1 MDNNRHKNVILPE
14 GVRKRAVHYMV
25 LLFFILLFTKS
36 AFVLEVE
43 KEKDA
48 SETRDIRSGASFFDK
63 RALN

>member
-1 MDNNRHKNVILPE
+1 
-14 GVRKRAVHYMV
+14 MV

-48 SETRDIRSGASFFDK
+48 SETRDIRSDASFFDK
-63 RALN
+63 PALN

>member
-1 MDNNRHKNVILPE
+1 MGPGFESLRVYEKEQYIIWCCS
-14 GVRKRAVHYMV
+14 
-25 LLFFILLFTKS
+25 FFILLFTKS
-36 AFVLEVE
+36 AFVLEIE